1 MSSEGILQGRGWRAR
16 QGLSRILAWPPEL
29 WPRGNLGGVWGG
41 VTRPLT
47 ERLLRGAMG
56 SSGTAPP
63 YPMAPG
69 YKPIALGPQISP

>member
-41 VTRPLT
+41 GHSAPHREAPERGHGILGDCPSISHGTRL
-47 ERLLRGAMG
+47 
-56 SSGTAPP
+56 
-63 YPMAPG
+63 
-69 YKPIALGPQISP
+69 